1 MEYTRTSRKRPPKMQ
16 GLSGRLRE
24 AVVYKNR
31 ANGGLSRDE
40 VQAHLHYV
48 R

>member
-1 MEYTRTSRKRPPKMQ
+1 MENTRTSRKRPPKIQ

-24 AVVYKNR
+24 VVVYKNR

-40 VQAHLHYV
+40 VHAHLHYG